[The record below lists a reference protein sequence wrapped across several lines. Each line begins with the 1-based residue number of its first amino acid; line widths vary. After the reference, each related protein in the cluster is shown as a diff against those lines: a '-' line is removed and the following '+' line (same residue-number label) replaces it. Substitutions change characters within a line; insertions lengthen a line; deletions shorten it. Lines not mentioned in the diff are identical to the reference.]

1 MKGLSTF
8 GFFLALVFST
18 AAMAEGPA
26 AVPLHETPQPLP
38 GISFSDESGN
48 PLTLDRWN
56 GKVVLLN
63 VWATWCGPCR
73 QEMPTLDLLQAA
85 LGSDRFLVIALSID
99 RAGAG
104 VVRKF
109 FDEIGIRHLDIFID
123 ETMKAARELRIL
135 GLPGT
140 LLIGPD
146 GKEMGRLIGPAEWDT
161 PEMIAFFKGA
171 ITEQTEKE
179 QTE

>member
-1 MKGLSTF
+1 MKAPPAL
-8 GFFLALVFST
+8 GFLLALVFST
-18 AAMAEGPA
+18 AAMAERPA

-38 GISFSDESGN
+38 EISFSDESDN
-48 PLTLDRWN
+48 HLTLDRWN
-56 GKVVLLN
+56 GKVILLN

-73 QEMPTLDLLQAA
+73 LEMPTLDRLQAA
-85 LGSDRFLVIALSID
+85 LGSDRFVVIALSID

-140 LLIGPD
+140 LLIGPN
-146 GKEMGRLIGPAEWDT
+146 GKELGRLIGPAEWDT
-161 PEMIAFFKGA
+161 PEMITFFRGVIA
-171 ITEQTEKE
+171 EQAEKE